1 MERESKKAI
10 YKLITLGEPSVGKSC
25 FLRQFVSG
33 EFTEHHIST
42 VGVDSET
49 KDIQVGNDTVS
60 L

>member
-1 MERESKKAI
+1 MESSQKKPI

-33 EFTEHHIST
+33 EFTESHIST

-49 KDIQVGNDTVS
+49 KDVKVKDEMVS